1 VSGDGVTTE
10 NERRNEGKS
19 VGGDC
24 LWGAEKPE
32 SAQWHQKDTISHF
45 CKTIYAKNGS
55 VLAIFLTKTPP
66 AGNTPILTRHV
77 TL

>member
-1 VSGDGVTTE
+1 MSGGMKGILLAEIV
-10 NERRNEGKS
+10 
-19 VGGDC
+19 C
-24 LWGAEKPE
+24 AEKPE

-55 VLAIFLTKTPP
+55 VLAIFPTKTPP